1 MATGLRRER
10 FLLFRCAEGV
20 SKVGRLLAMCEFG
33 HGATRTGTAA
43 CCNSSASYVV
53 AQAGELQANRSSLLV
68 VGMRF

>member
-1 MATGLRRER
+1 
-10 FLLFRCAEGV
+10 
-20 SKVGRLLAMCEFG
+20 MCEFG